1 MAASSNY
8 PPSRSKPS
16 DRARAPV
23 GGASGPT
30 LERRC
35 EKPAPMTGAGG
46 SECDE
51 MGSEKEGRS
60 SRRRDMVAA
69 VTAAMIGW
77 LAPAATASFVPLA
90 RFDCGSVG
98 TFYSRSSRSPRPA
111 GARVARLERPGD
123 RSPGGSSRR
132 SRRFATSVPSTS
144 YLGIEKSCRRGTQE
158 EER

>member
-8 PPSRSKPS
+8 PPSRVEAARPLSRPS
-16 DRARAPV
+16 GGRERPHPRAQVRKT
-23 GGASGPT
+23 SS
-30 LERRC
+30 
-35 EKPAPMTGAGG
+35 MTGAGG